1 MKWISSMLP
10 LILLTGITA
19 YGNDSTNVKPRPR
32 KAVRVEENGGIT
44 LPAGF
49 KAVVLADTVGRARH
63 LVAASNGDVYVMLF
77 RLKNGKGILRLR
89 DTNKDGIAD
98 NATTFGN
105 YAGTGI
111 TIKDGYLYASSNKE
125 VFRYKLN
132 EQQEVI
138 NPDQPERIITGLID
152 RGTHN
157 TKSLTLDNAGNI
169 YVNIGA
175 PSNAC
180 QLEDRK
186 KGSPSPD
193 PCPLLDSV
201 GGVWQFKADKPDQ
214 TYANGVRYATGIRNI
229 MGLDW
234 NNTTNGLFAMQH
246 GRDNLNS
253 LFPEMYNEEE
263 SAELPAEELFQINK
277 GDNFGWPYCY
287 FDWQQNKKVLSPE
300 YGGDK
305 KKEGRCADMKK
316 PAYTF
321 PGHWAPNALM
331 FYTGNQFPERY
342 KNGAFIAF
350 HGSWNRAPKPQAGY
364 FVVFL
369 PFKDGKPSGKYEIF
383 ADGFAGESREPAK
396 SKYRPCGL
404 AQAPDGSLY
413 ISDDKKGRIWK
424 VMYTKK

>member
-1 MKWISSMLP
+1 MKYIPGLLLVM
-10 LILLTGITA
+10 LLTGTA
-19 YGNDSTNVKPRPR
+19 LYANDTTQLKVRPH
-32 KAVRVEENGGIT
+32 KNAPVEQNGGIT

-49 KAVVLADTVGRARH
+49 KATVVADTVGRARH
-63 LVAASNGDVYVMLF
+63 IVTAANGDLYVMLF

-89 DTNKDGIAD
+89 DTNKDGVAD
-98 NATTFGN
+98 EALSFGS

-132 EQQEVI
+132 ERQEVI
-138 NPDQPERIITGLID
+138 NPDAPERIITGLID
-152 RGTHN
+152 RNTHN
-157 TKSLTLDNAGNI
+157 TKSLVLDNAGNI

-180 QLEDRK
+180 QIEDRK
-186 KGSPSPD
+186 KGSPAPD

-201 GGVWQFKADKPDQ
+201 GGVWQFRADKPDQ
-214 TYANGVRYATGIRNI
+214 SYPEGIRYATGIRNI

-234 NNTTNGLFAMQH
+234 NQTTNSLYAMQH

-253 LFPEMYNEEE
+253 LFPDMYNEEE
-263 SAELPAEELFQINK
+263 SAELPAEELFRINK
-277 GDNFGWPYCY
+277 GDDFGWPYCY
-287 FDWQQNKKVLSPE
+287 FDWQQNKKVLAPE

-305 KKEGRCADMKK
+305 KKEGRCADKKK
-316 PAYTF
+316 PIYAF

-331 FYTGNQFPERY
+331 FYTGNQFPEKYR
-342 KNGAFIAF
+342 NGAFIAF

-369 PFKDGKPSGKYEIF
+369 PFKDGMPSGDYEIF
-383 ADGFAGESREPAK
+383 ADGFAGGFREPAR
-396 SKYRPCGL
+396 SLYRPCGL
-404 AQAPDGSLY
+404 AQGPDGSLY

>member
-1 MKWISSMLP
+1 MKWICTMLP
-10 LILLTGITA
+10 LILLAGAAA
-19 YGNDSTNVKPRPR
+19 YGNDSTQVKPRPR
-32 KAVRVEENGGIT
+32 KAPPLEENGGIT

-63 LVAASNGDVYVMLF
+63 LVTTSTGDVYVMLS
-77 RLKNGKGILRLR
+77 RQKNGHGVLRLR
-89 DTNKDGIAD
+89 DNNKDGIAD
-98 NATTFGN
+98 EISSFGN
-105 YAGTGI
+105 YSGTGI
-111 TIKDGYLYASSNKE
+111 TIRNGYLYTSSNKE
-125 VFRYKLN
+125 IFRYKLN
-132 EQQEVI
+132 DKEEVI
-138 NPDQPERIITGLID
+138 NPDQPERIATGLID

-157 TKSLTLDNAGNI
+157 TKSLVLDNAGNI

-180 QLEDRK
+180 QVEDRK
-186 KGSPSPD
+186 KGSPASD

-201 GGVWQFKADKPDQ
+201 GGVWQFKADKLNQ
-214 TYANGVRYATGIRNI
+214 GYAEGVRFATGIRNI
-229 MGLDW
+229 VGLDW
-234 NNTTNGLFAMQH
+234 NNTTNSLFAMQH

-287 FDWQQNKKVLSPE
+287 FDWQQDKKVLAPE

-316 PAYTF
+316 PAYAF

-369 PFKDGKPSGKYEIF
+369 PFKDGKPNGKYEIF
-383 ADGFAGESREPAK
+383 ADGFAGASREP
-396 SKYRPCGL
+396 SKATYRPCGL
-404 AQAPDGSLY
+404 AQGPDGSLY
-413 ISDDKKGRIWK
+413 ISDDKKGRLWK
-424 VMYTKK
+424 VTYTKK